1 MSIVSFREMLA
12 DARRN
17 RYAVPMFDLSN
28 TTMIRAAAE
37 SAEELGSPV
46 IFAAIWPDLDGSL
59 LGYWANAAR
68 YAATQVKVPVALH
81 LDHATTIEQC
91 RKCADAGFQSVMID
105 ASAEP
110 FEKNVAVTA
119 AVVGE
124 MHRRG
129 LDVEAELGH
138 VAVGV
143 VGSGAESE
151 TGAAGDH
158 TPVFTDPASV
168 VEFTGRTG
176 VDALA
181 VSIGTAHGVYESAP
195 NLDIARLAEIDKVSP
210 VPLVLHGGSGTPED
224 QLRAAI
230 ANGIAK
236 INIYSELTAA
246 WNREMFEFLR
256 NRREMTCWFSV
267 SCRRPEEAMR
277 EAMRA
282 KMRLF
287 GSAGRA

>member
-1 MSIVSFREMLA
+1 MSIVSFKEMLA

-119 AVVGE
+119 AVAGE

-138 VAVGV
+138 
-143 VGSGAESE
+143 
-151 TGAAGDH
+151 
-158 TPVFTDPASV
+158 
-168 VEFTGRTG
+168 TG

>member
-105 ASAEP
+105 ASTLPLGQNIAGTGEIV
-110 FEKNVAVTA
+110 ELCSECNVSRA
-119 AVVGE
+119 G
-124 MHRRG
+124 
-129 LDVEAELGH
+129 ELGH
-138 VAVGV
+138 V
-143 VGSGAESE
+143 
-151 TGAAGDH
+151 GAAADEKMSDY
-158 TPVFTDPASV
+158 TDVA
-168 VEFTGRTG
+168 EAARFAEATG
-176 VDALA
+176 VSALA
-181 VSIGTAHGVYESAP
+181 VMVETAHGIYNRAP
-195 NLDIARLAEIDKVSP
+195 VLDIQRIRDLS
-210 VPLVLHGGSGTPED
+210 
-224 QLRAAI
+224 AA
-230 ANGIAK
+230 
-236 INIYSELTAA
+236 
-246 WNREMFEFLR
+246 
-256 NRREMTCWFSV
+256 
-267 SCRRPEEAMR
+267 P
-277 EAMRA
+277 
-282 KMRLF
+282 
-287 GSAGRA
+287 

>member
-1 MSIVSFREMLA
+1 MSIVSFKEMLA

-37 SAEELGSPV
+37 TAEELGSPV

-68 YAATQVKVPVALH
+68 YAAAQVKVPVALH

-110 FEKNVAVTA
+110 FETNVAVTA

-124 MHRRG
+124 MHPRG

-151 TGAAGDH
+151 TGASGDH
-158 TPVFTDPASV
+158 TPIFTDPDSV
-168 VEFTGRTG
+168 VEFTSHTG
-176 VDALA
+176 VD
-181 VSIGTAHGVYESAP
+181 
-195 NLDIARLAEIDKVSP
+195 RK
-210 VPLVLHGGSGTPED
+210 
-224 QLRAAI
+224 
-230 ANGIAK
+230 
-236 INIYSELTAA
+236 
-246 WNREMFEFLR
+246 
-256 NRREMTCWFSV
+256 SV
-267 SCRRPEEAMR
+267 V
-277 EAMRA
+277 
-282 KMRLF
+282 
-287 GSAGRA
+287 